1 VQTTGAPD
9 GILHTVVDP
18 SRNHRPEI
26 AVLGAGSTAAAIVR
40 RLVGVGFEVRVWDS
54 MRARADALVP
64 YGACV
69 ARTPAA
75 AGAHAFAVV
84 TLMRDAESIREAMCG
99 PDGAVTEMQPG
110 TLWLQLT
117 RVTQRQN
124 EGFAAL
130 AGTHRLAYVDAQTA
144 GDWEAAERGRLIVL
158 AAGSESARGDAQ
170 PILDAIGRQTRWV
183 HSPPNGGFL
192 RCQA

>member
-1 VQTTGAPD
+1 VQTTDARE
-9 GILHTVVDP
+9 GILHSVVKP

-26 AVLGAGSTAAAIVR
+26 AVLGANSTAAAIVR
-40 RLVGVGFEVRVWDS
+40 RLVGVGFEVRVWDL

-64 YGACV
+64 YGASV
-69 ARTPAA
+69 ARTPAGA
-75 AGAHAFAVV
+75 AARASSVI
-84 TLMRDAESIREAMCG
+84 TLLRDADCITEAMIG

-117 RVTQRQN
+117 RVAEQHADA
-124 EGFAAL
+124 FAAL

-158 AAGSESARGDAQ
+158 AAGSESVRGDAQ

-183 HSPPNGGFL
+183 HGPPNGGFL
-192 RCQA
+192 RLLA